1 MNKQKHTN
9 HYLRRSFGA
18 LIAAALSLM
27 MLPLPATAI
36 NADDGRVER
45 SIPGDVNDDGEVTV
59 IDLII
64 LQGYLHGHDNVTIL
78 APWNADINDDDEV
91 DIFDLALAKRIVL
104 YGAQSTEPI
113 EPTNPQ
119 PSVTDGKLYQKIGL
133 IDQYAGIT
141 AFDGVLPEGWTVQ
154 MQSNW
159 NNINALPGQEIVTFV
174 SPDGKASVTI
184 ESPQIYE
191 QGSDRGYGADISNF
205 IMLAPYM
212 DASTFIQNYVQK
224 TYPDA
229 ELIRNLEISD
239 EQKKGIDEFTEYY
252 ATGGINTAL
261 QYCRYPITSYGAEGT
276 IARQQFRLG
285 NGYGEFCSAIS
296 AYQYT
301 YTKVMLSVT
310 ETWWQ
315 TLNSV
320 LYTAEDQASFE
331 QYYDDYEIITTNGY
345 FTAAFFSAEAYVQ
358 QQILKVIEQYRTE
371 QRLKELVGDYTSSGT
386 TITNS
391 DMETQEKI
399 FQAWDDYIKD
409 EDTYTLGDGSTL
421 RVPSSVD
428 TIAQNGDSVYF
439 GSKGGVPIGF
449 DILTAN

>member
-18 LIAAALSLM
+18 LIAAALSMM

-36 NADDGRVER
+36 NASADDGRVER

-104 YGAQSTEPI
+104 YGAQPAEPTEPT
-113 EPTNPQ
+113 EPTDPQ
-119 PSVTDGKLYQKIGL
+119 PSVTDGKLYQMIGL

-141 AFDGVLPEGWTVQ
+141 AFEGVLPEGWTVQ

-345 FTAAFFSAEAYVQ
+345 FTAAFISAEAYVQ
-358 QQILKVIEQYRTE
+358 KQILKVIEQYRTE
-371 QRLKELVGDYTSSGT
+371 
-386 TITNS
+386 
-391 DMETQEKI
+391 
-399 FQAWDDYIKD
+399 
-409 EDTYTLGDGSTL
+409 
-421 RVPSSVD
+421 
-428 TIAQNGDSVYF
+428 
-439 GSKGGVPIGF
+439 
-449 DILTAN
+449 